1 MVHKELQQFAVLDL
15 SLLLIQQTVKFL
27 KANLSIQ
34 VEAIDKNFL
43 YFHEI
48 QTCTAYK
55 VDDGLFNAS
64 RPQATYN
71 LCFSIC
77 KVTGL

>member
-55 VDDGLFNAS
+55 VDDGLFSAYIVLNDTHQLS
-64 RPQATYN
+64 HQFTM
-71 LCFSIC
+71 
-77 KVTGL
+77 